1 MSGRTGMAELEEML
15 RATEALGEV
24 SLFKLSGGWR
34 ASIDLPAPAG
44 CQAKVSSDFD
54 MPTPSDAVN
63 QMLDRLNAM
72 RRAVGSTAPKIAA

>member
-1 MSGRTGMAELEEML
+1 VSDLEAML
-15 RATEALGEV
+15 RSTEDLGEI

-54 MPTPSDAVN
+54 CGTPTEAVE
-63 QMLDRLNAM
+63 QMLGRLGSL
-72 RRAVGSTAPKIAA
+72 RRTVGSAAPRIAA